1 MAQEL
6 PLALIPG
13 EPPWLPPDGL
23 ADELVPLAEAEAEAD
38 PDHPQEPPAPL
49 AVVEVEAEADA
60 DPDHPQEPPAP
71 LAVVEV
77 EAEAEAEAGHPHSP
91 AALLV
96 VVVALGEAEVVL
108 VVVQSAHVA
117 FEDVL
122 LLEVVVAAA
131 GVDEVQSAQV
141 ALVVEVAAG
150 SAGVGD
156 PRIY

>member
-6 PLALIPG
+6 PLALMPG

-23 ADELVPLAEAEAEAD
+23 ADDLVPLADAEAEAE
-38 PDHPQEPPAPL
+38 
-49 AVVEVEAEADA
+49 
-60 DPDHPQEPPAP
+60 PDHPQEPPAP

-108 VVVQSAHVA
+108 VVALVLVQSAHVA